1 MIPRRSFLKLMI
13 PAAMALVAGVPS
25 LAMADRRDELQAR
38 FKKRFEQVRQY
49 KDQGKVGETSTGL
62 LEAVKDADDALK
74 SLIEAEN
81 ADRRELYRLIAE
93 KEGTTPDVVART
105 NAIRNFR
112 RAKAGDWLK
121 ADDGKWRQ
129 K

>member
-49 KDQGKVGETSTGL
+49 KDQGKLGETSTGL
-62 LEAVKDADDALK
+62 LEAVKDADDALR

-93 KEGTTPDVVART
+93 KEGTTADVVART
-105 NAIRNFR
+105 NATRNFR
-112 RAKAGDWLK
+112 RAKSGDWLK